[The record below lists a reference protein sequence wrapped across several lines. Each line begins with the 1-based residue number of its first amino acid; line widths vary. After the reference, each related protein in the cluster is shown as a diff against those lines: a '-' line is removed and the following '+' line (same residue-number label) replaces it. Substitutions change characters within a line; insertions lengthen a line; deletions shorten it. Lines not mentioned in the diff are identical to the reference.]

1 MYRLVIVESPAKCQK
16 IQGFLGAGWRVIATM
31 GHIRAL
37 PPDLRA
43 IGLDSDFEA
52 KYEWLGSKAKAIQQ
66 LKEAA
71 RKAADIY
78 LASDDDREG
87 EFISYSVCQLLKLE
101 PSTTPRVVFH
111 EITEKA
117 IQYAMAN
124 PRSLDMN
131 RVHAQQSRAILDLM
145 VGFTISSLLWKN
157 VPHALSAGRCQT
169 PALRLVIER
178 EDHIRTFQS
187 SSSWKLSTSW
197 AADKVSYDAVME
209 DELEDEESVMN
220 YMEQVNKQIK
230 GTILEKIIK
239 PWTESPPPPLITST
253 LQQQT
258 SALFGMNPKN
268 TMMVAQRLYEA
279 GHITYMRT
287 DKAVLSE
294 EAIKEGQNWIMEQYG
309 EEYVAKKDSTKK
321 DSAKKDSAKKDSAKK
336 DSAKKEPVEQVAAQE
351 AHEAIRPTH
360 MEISQ
365 IEGEP
370 HEQRIYQLIWRRA
383 IQSLMSAAKG
393 ETCIIRTQIK
403 ENTDFVWRSQWNH
416 TTFPGWKRA
425 GHVADLEE
433 KEEEKEQ
440 RWENVQ
446 HLYVGAE
453 VQWSQMA
460 AQPKETKAQGRY
472 TEATLI
478 RELESHGIGRPSTFA
493 TLLAAIQERNYVEV
507 CDLPP
512 KEVRIKEYF
521 VRPTEWPPRTTEQNK
536 KVGGEKK
543 KLVPTELGYSVLRYL
558 RTHFDDLFSYPFTA
572 QMEHRLDRIAEG
584 AEHEKQIL
592 RDTWASYQERYHSLR
607 STKSES
613 AKAKDFGE
621 GLKAVQTKKGPL
633 LLIEGTETQFLGW
646 PKGVA
651 WEDLTEERARAF
663 CKEEQEKKK
672 GEIVGSWRDQ
682 PIYKK
687 TGKFGDYLQCG
698 DLSIPYQVEEEA
710 ATIARLEAKSQ
721 AGPIKQFK
729 EYAIRTGQYGPYIMK
744 TSLKKPQFVSLPNGV
759 NPATLTEKEVEAIYK
774 LGMES
779 KKKWKKK

>member
-1 MYRLVIVESPAKCQK
+1 MTYRLVIVESPAKCQK
-16 IQGFLGAGWRVIATM
+16 IQGFLGSGWRVIATM

-37 PPDLRA
+37 PPDLRS
-43 IGLDSDFEA
+43 IGLDRDFDV
-52 KYEWLGSKAKAIQQ
+52 KYEWLGAKAKAIQQ
-66 LKEAA
+66 LKDAA
-71 RKAADIY
+71 RKASGVY

-101 PSTTPRVVFH
+101 PGTTPRVVFH

-117 IQYAMAN
+117 IQVAMAN

-131 RVHAQQSRAILDLM
+131 RVHAQQSRAVLDM
-145 VGFTISSLLWKN
+145 MIGFTISSLLWKN

-178 EDHIRTFQS
+178 EDHIRAFQS
-187 SSSWKLSTSW
+187 SSSWKLNTTW
-197 AADKVSYDAVME
+197 LAEKGTYDAVME
-209 DELEDEESVMN
+209 DELEDEESVVN
-220 YMEQVNKQIK
+220 YMEQVNKESQ
-230 GTILEKIIK
+230 GTILEKTIK
-239 PWTESPPPPLITST
+239 PWTESAPQPLITST

-294 EAIKEGQNWIMEQYG
+294 EAIKEGEKWIEEKYG
-309 EEYVAKKDSTKK
+309 EEYVLKRDLEKKDSSKK
-321 DSAKKDSAKKDSAKK
+321 DSSKKG
-336 DSAKKEPVEQVAAQE
+336 SAKKEPVEQLNAQE

-360 MEISQ
+360 MEIPH
-365 IEGEP
+365 IDGEP
-370 HEQRIYQLIWRRA
+370 QEQRVYQLIWRRA

-393 ETCIIRTQIK
+393 ETCIVRTQIK
-403 ENTDFVWRSQWNH
+403 DDTDFIWRSQWSH
-416 TTFPGWKRA
+416 TIFPGWKRA

-440 RWENVQ
+440 RWEDVQ
-446 HLYVGAE
+446 YLRVGAT
-453 VQWSQMA
+453 VQWTQMG

-478 RELESHGIGRPSTFA
+478 RELESYGIGRPSTFA
-493 TLLAAIQERNYVEV
+493 SLIAAIQERDYVEV
-507 CDLPP
+507 RDLPP
-512 KEVRIKEYF
+512 KEVRVKEYTTPP
-521 VRPTEWPPRTTEQNK
+521 RKWPPCITEQNK

-543 KLVPTELGYSVLRYL
+543 KLVPTELGYAVLQYVRK
-558 RTHFDDLFSYPFTA
+558 HFDDLFAYEFTA
-572 QMEHRLDRIAEG
+572 QMERRLDQIAEG

-592 RDTWASYQERYHSLR
+592 RDTWASYQERYHALNTKQS
-607 STKSES
+607 STPKI
-613 AKAKDFGE
+613 KDFGD
-621 GLKAVQTKKGPL
+621 GLKAVQSKKGPL

-646 PKGVA
+646 PVGVA
-651 WEDLTEERARAF
+651 WEDITEERAKAF
-663 CKEEQEKKK
+663 RNEKQEEKK

-687 TGKFGDYLQCG
+687 TGKFGEYLQCG
-698 DLSIPYQVEEEA
+698 DLSIPYQIEEEA
-710 ATIARLEAKSQ
+710 ATIARFEAKTQ
-721 AGPIKQFK
+721 TGPLKQFK
-729 EYAIRTGQYGPYIMK
+729 EYVIRTGQYGPYIMK
-744 TSLKKPQFVSLPNGV
+744 TSLKKAQFVSLPNGV